1 MTPASDLT
9 ALSAGWELL
18 APKPPLEGSIGAYAA
33 ALIQARLRSLVALQ
47 ADVLADQQREPLHQ
61 MRVACRQLRVTLQQF
76 APALSVP
83 DPAAPDRL
91 AKVGRHLGCR
101 RDLDVLQHRL
111 EHDFG
116 PLLPEKEAAVLRK
129 LLKQLRRERKLAFE
143 AVEEALKGR
152 RYLKVLAQLQGWLR
166 QPQLSPLG
174 HQPMRAWWGEFC
186 QTTLNDLLLEPGW
199 QVDQPYAPQGQQQLH
214 QLRKRLKRCRYALTN
229 LEPLRPEPMAPWL
242 ERLRAMQHHLGD
254 LNDLQLLDQALQ
266 QQFHESPDRIA
277 PCLCSLLAEARDQAW
292 LRWRSEA
299 DTLLTPAGRAA
310 LQRLPLSASAP
321 QGLTIP

>member
-1 MTPASDLT
+1 M
-9 ALSAGWELL
+9 
-18 APKPPLEGSIGAYAA
+18 
-33 ALIQARLRSLVALQ
+33 
-47 ADVLADQQREPLHQ
+47 
-61 MRVACRQLRVTLQQF
+61 
-76 APALSVP
+76 
-83 DPAAPDRL
+83 
-91 AKVGRHLGCR
+91 
-101 RDLDVLQHRL
+101 
-111 EHDFG
+111 
-116 PLLPEKEAAVLRK
+116 LRK

-186 QTTLNDLLLEPGW
+186 QTALNDLLLEPGW

-214 QLRKRLKRCRYALTN
+214 QLRKRLKRCRYGLTN
-229 LEPLRPEPMAPWL
+229 LEPLRPEPLAPWL

-321 QGLTIP
+321 